1 MRYSA
6 LGLVEVRGY
15 LGAVAAA
22 DAALKA
28 ASVSCIGMEI
38 IGGGLVTVKL
48 DGDVG
53 AVQAAASA
61 GAEMAKQLNV
71 LLTRH
76 VIARMHEETAVLVE
90 EQDDAGESPLQA
102 VATMDEQD
110 RKQTAEAAE
119 DGAEQIAA
127 PNDAADEAVHLA
139 IKETAA
145 SKDLAEEGA
154 SSEDLKA
161 ADTAW
166 PQALKT
172 NESNAAGSQP
182 ERKPSPMKKI
192 QTQAEEKST
201 PDVKETEDAKAAVKL
216 VPEQKDADDQAATPD
231 KKQADAPKRKHNDGK
246 PRVQPKQK
254 SAAKSGKK
262 SKKTSS

>member
-6 LGLVEVRGY
+6 LGLVEVRGF

-28 ASVSCIGMEI
+28 ASVTCIGMEI

-53 AVQAAASA
+53 AVQAAVSA

-90 EQDDAGESPLQA
+90 EQDDTGESPLQA
-102 VATMDEQD
+102 VATMDEQEQ
-110 RKQTAEAAE
+110 KQTAEAAE
-119 DGAEQIAA
+119 DGVEQIAA
-127 PNDAADEAVHLA
+127 PNDAANKAIHLA
-139 IKETAA
+139 IQETVA
-145 SKDLAEEGA
+145 SKDLAEERA

-172 NESNAAGSQP
+172 DEANAVGSQP

-192 QTQAEEKST
+192 QTQAEEIST

-216 VPEQKDADDQAATPD
+216 VPEQKDADKAATPD
-231 KKQADAPKRKHNDGK
+231 KKHADAPKSKHNDGK
-246 PRVQPKQK
+246 PREQPKQK

-262 SKKTSS
+262 SKKASS

>member
-1 MRYSA
+1 MGYSA
-6 LGLVEVRGY
+6 LGLIEVRGY

-28 ASVSCIGMEI
+28 ASITCIGMEI

-53 AVQAAASA
+53 AVQAAVEA

-90 EQDDAGESPLQA
+90 EQDDTGESPLQA
-102 VATMDEQD
+102 VMDEQEW
-110 RKQTAEAAE
+110 KQSAEAAE

-127 PNDAADEAVHLA
+127 PNDAADEAIHLA
-139 IKETAA
+139 INETAA

-154 SSEDLKA
+154 GLEDLKA

-172 NESNAAGSQP
+172 NEANAAGHQP
-182 ERKPSPMKKI
+182 EWKPSPIKNT

-201 PDVKETEDAKAAVKL
+201 SDVKETEDAKAAVKL
-216 VPEQKDADDQAATPD
+216 VPGQKDVDDKAAAPD
-231 KKQADAPKRKHNDGK
+231 KKQADAPKSKLNDGK
-246 PRVQPKQK
+246 PREQPKQK

-262 SKKTSS
+262 SKKASS

>member
-28 ASVSCIGMEI
+28 ASVTCIGMEI

-76 VIARMHEETAVLVE
+76 VIARMHEETAVLIE
-90 EQDDAGESPLQA
+90 EQDDTDESPLQA
-102 VATMDEQD
+102 VATMDEQEQ
-110 RKQTAEAAE
+110 KQTA
-119 DGAEQIAA
+119 
-127 PNDAADEAVHLA
+127 
-139 IKETAA
+139 ETAA

-161 ADTAW
+161 ADTVW
-166 PQALKT
+166 PQVLKT
-172 NESNAAGSQP
+172 NEANVAGPQP

-201 PDVKETEDAKAAVKL
+201 PDVRETEDEKAAVKL
-216 VPEQKDADDQAATPD
+216 VPEQKDADDPAATSD
-231 KKQADAPKRKHNDGK
+231 KKQADAPKSKHNDGK
-246 PRVQPKQK
+246 LREQPKQK

-262 SKKTSS
+262 SKRASS

>member
-6 LGLVEVRGY
+6 LGLIEVRGY

-28 ASVSCIGMEI
+28 ASVTCIGMEI

-90 EQDDAGESPLQA
+90 EQDDTDESPLQ
-102 VATMDEQD
+102 T
-110 RKQTAEAAE
+110 
-119 DGAEQIAA
+119 
-127 PNDAADEAVHLA
+127 
-139 IKETAA
+139 A

-154 SSEDLKA
+154 SPEELKA

-172 NESNAAGSQP
+172 NEANAAGSEP

-201 PDVKETEDAKAAVKL
+201 PDVRETEDAKAAVKL
-216 VPEQKDADDQAATPD
+216 VPEQKDVDDPAATPD
-231 KKQADAPKRKHNDGK
+231 KKQADAPKSKHNDSK
-246 PRVQPKQK
+246 LREQPKQK

-262 SKKTSS
+262 SKRASS

>member
-28 ASVSCIGMEI
+28 ASVTCIGMEI
-38 IGGGLVTVKL
+38 IGGGLVTLKL

-53 AVQAAASA
+53 AVQAAVEA
-61 GAEMAKQLNV
+61 GAEMAKQLDV

-90 EQDDAGESPLQA
+90 EQDDSDESPLQA
-102 VATMDEQD
+102 VATMDEQAQE
-110 RKQTAEAAE
+110 QTTEAAE
-119 DGAEQIAA
+119 DGAEQIVV
-127 PNDAADEAVHLA
+127 PNDGADEAVHHA

-145 SKDLAEEGA
+145 SKDLSEVGE

-172 NESNAAGSQP
+172 NVANAAGSQP
-182 ERKPSPMKKI
+182 ERKPSLMKNM

-201 PDVKETEDAKAAVKL
+201 PEVKETEETKAGVKL
-216 VPEQKDADDQAATPD
+216 VPEQKDAVDKAAIPD
-231 KKQADAPKRKHNDGK
+231 KKQADAPKSKHNDGK
-246 PRVQPKQK
+246 LREQPKHK
-254 SAAKSGKK
+254 SAAKSGNK
-262 SKKTSS
+262 SKKASS

>member
-28 ASVSCIGMEI
+28 ASVTCIGMEI

-53 AVQAAASA
+53 AVQAAVEA
-61 GAEMAKQLNV
+61 GAEMAKQLDV

-90 EQDDAGESPLQA
+90 EQDDTDESPLQA
-102 VATMDEQD
+102 VATMDEQAQE
-110 RKQTAEAAE
+110 QTTEAAE
-119 DGAEQIAA
+119 DGAEQIAVT
-127 PNDAADEAVHLA
+127 NDAADEAVHLA

-154 SSEDLKA
+154 SSEELKA

-172 NESNAAGSQP
+172 NEANAAGSQP

-201 PDVKETEDAKAAVKL
+201 PAVRETEETKAAVKL
-216 VPEQKDADDQAATPD
+216 VPEQKDADDPAATPD
-231 KKQADAPKRKHNDGK
+231 KKQADAPKSKHNDSK
-246 PRVQPKQK
+246 LREQPKHK

-262 SKKTSS
+262 SKRASS